1 MLTMG
6 KPMGNG
12 HPLAATVARTD
23 IVNNFS
29 AKGSY
34 FNTFGGNPV
43 SCAAGLAVLDVI
55 ENENLQQNALAVG
68 QHLIDGVT
76 ELATRHE
83 GIGEIRGSGLFLG
96 VDMVK
101 DRETREPATDLAS
114 KVVNGLRERG
124 ILTGSIGPY
133 DNILKLRPPMVFS
146 TENADYFLEIVD
158 GVLSDSN

>member
-1 MLTMG
+1 M
-6 KPMGNG
+6 
-12 HPLAATVARTD
+12 
-23 IVNNFS
+23 
-29 AKGSY
+29 
-34 FNTFGGNPV
+34 
-43 SCAAGLAVLDVI
+43 
-55 ENENLQQNALAVG
+55 G

-101 DRETREPATDLAS
+101 DRETREPATELAS
-114 KVVNGLRERG
+114 KVVNELKERG
-124 ILTGSIGPY
+124 VLIGSIGPY

-158 GVLSDSN
+158 GVLSDAK